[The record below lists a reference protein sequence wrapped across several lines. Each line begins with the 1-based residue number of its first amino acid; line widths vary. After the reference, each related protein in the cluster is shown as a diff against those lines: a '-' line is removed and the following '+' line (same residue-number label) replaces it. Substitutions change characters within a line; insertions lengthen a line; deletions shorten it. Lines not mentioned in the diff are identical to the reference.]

1 MPAETSPD
9 GDVDIMSRLAR
20 IKEILEETLDV
31 EDLTVTP
38 ELSAADVDEWDSLN
52 HIRFIVAIEDEY
64 MMKFTTKEIAGMRN
78 IGDLMATIDAKAGR

>member
-1 MPAETSPD
+1 
-9 GDVDIMSRLAR
+9 MSRLAR

-31 EDLTVTP
+31 EDLAVTP

-64 MMKFTTKEIAGMRN
+64 TIKFTTKEIADMRN
-78 IGDLMATIDAKAGR
+78 IGDLMATIDAKTGG

>member
-1 MPAETSPD
+1 
-9 GDVDIMSRLAR
+9 MSRLAR

-31 EDLTVTP
+31 DDLAVTP

-64 MMKFTTKEIAGMRN
+64 TIKFTTKEIADMRN
-78 IGDLMATIDAKAGR
+78 IGDLMATIDAKTGG

>member
-1 MPAETSPD
+1 
-9 GDVDIMSRLAR
+9 MSRLAR

-64 MMKFTTKEIAGMRN
+64 TIKFTTKEIADMRN
-78 IGDLMATIDAKAGR
+78 IGDLMATIDAKTGV